1 MELRINRILA
11 MLLDKD
17 NAQEANTAASQLIT
31 ELQKNYRYG
40 DVAFIENKEDKDE
53 KCVRFLCLLV
63 DKEREIEMLKAQKL
77 HLLNRSAQEEPK
89 RPSRT
94 KYQRLTRTKPVTAED
109 IAALCPHSREEVV
122 TKLIT
127 LRFLYSP
134 DLEAPLRR
142 RGYHDGDD
150 GLIMTPS
157 ELERYGR
164 EIWGAD
170 WKRRCKMFFSIGGN
184 ISKYYRANSTRP
196 ADPVPYWMKTVLLLL
211 CELDAQ
217 ERPTVMKLLKEG
229 KSIIDAACDT
239 ANSEELSYHWPS

>member
-1 MELRINRILA
+1 MRPGSATATRSIRLVCSFSAMTADRFPLVPTAQRRRIVRKLANQGRGRVWSGRVLQLVMELRINRILA

-109 IAALCPHSREEVV
+109 IAAL
-122 TKLIT
+122 
-127 LRFLYSP
+127 
-134 DLEAPLRR
+134 
-142 RGYHDGDD
+142 
-150 GLIMTPS
+150 
-157 ELERYGR
+157 
-164 EIWGAD
+164 
-170 WKRRCKMFFSIGGN
+170 
-184 ISKYYRANSTRP
+184 
-196 ADPVPYWMKTVLLLL
+196 
-211 CELDAQ
+211 
-217 ERPTVMKLLKEG
+217 
-229 KSIIDAACDT
+229 
-239 ANSEELSYHWPS
+239 